1 MGEKVPENVVLC
13 VDASRSMYRSDY
25 KPNRLIASIK
35 ALKRLAELRL
45 EQDPNSAFAVIKF
58 SDTIEKI
65 LDFTGSIDSIH
76 LSLKDIRI
84 GGNSAMGEALG
95 LSIKVIIA
103 ELRKIGAK
111 VPKILLV
118 SDGNYTKTEADPLK
132 MAQLANGLNIKI
144 DTFSLGDASSMN
156 ILRKISKASGGR
168 FYYTNSPDSLLES
181 ARSLAG
187 DNLKSFDSTSP
198 QTMLENPAFLRK
210 IAADTLRVQD
220 LTEDQEQRLQQLRGN
235 VDYKKCSICFSD
247 KDPDSGGT
255 FFLTGRYCPN
265 CNIPFH
271 IHCLAGWASSMGE
284 SSVKQSGTCRC
295 PHCFYLLRIPTEVTQ
310 VRKLRT
316 LSSSSSK
323 KIGPKE
329 PDTFPAKAV
338 NIDDLDEDA
347 LYNSCPVCNY
357 IFEGGN
363 EVIECGNYDCG
374 ALYHR
379 DCFNK
384 LANEQCKS
392 CEGKLTLS

>member
-1 MGEKVPENVVLC
+1 MVLC

-25 KPNRLIASIK
+25 KPNRLIASIN

-58 SDTIEKI
+58 SDTIENI
-65 LDFTGSIDSIH
+65 LDFTGSVDAIHSSLSSI
-76 LSLKDIRI
+76 RF
-84 GGNSAMGEALG
+84 GGNSAMGDALG

-111 VPKILLV
+111 IPKILLV
-118 SDGNYTKTEADPLK
+118 SDGIYTTTDADPLK
-132 MAQLANGLNIKI
+132 MAQLAQGLNIKI
-144 DTFSLGDASSMN
+144 DTFSLGDAGSTS
-156 ILRKISKASGGR
+156 ILRKISEATGGR
-168 FYYTNSPDSLLES
+168 FYYTNSPDSLLDS

-187 DNLKSFDSTSP
+187 DNLKSFDSSSP
-198 QTMLENPAFLRK
+198 QAMLENPAFLRK

-220 LTEDQEQRLQQLRGN
+220 LSADDEQHLQQLRGN

-247 KDPDSGGT
+247 NDPASGGT
-255 FFLTGRYCPN
+255 FYLTGRYCPN
-265 CNIPFH
+265 CNTPFH

-310 VRKLRT
+310 VQKLRT
-316 LSSSSSK
+316 LTSTATK
-323 KIGPKE
+323 HVGPKE
-329 PDTFPAKAV
+329 PNIFPAKAV
-338 NIDDLDEDA
+338 NIDDLGEDA
-347 LYNSCPVCNY
+347 LYNSCPVCSY
-357 IFEGGN
+357 IFEPGQ

-379 DCFNK
+379 DCYNK
-384 LANEQCKS
+384 LINDQCKS